1 MMKSSFLGTVL
12 CVFLVAVAKAGAVEE
27 DVVLTAEDAVV
38 GVEKV
43 VPLPSKA
50 KAKSRSSLKPTVLAD
65 KAFSAYDKDD
75 DEMLDREEFRRYFL
89 SSKARAGVDADEMM
103 MVDGEVKNLG
113 FWTAFVKST
122 ATILATEVGDST
134 FFIAAL
140 MSMTHSRTAV
150 FLGAAG
156 ALAVMTV
163 LSTAIGFAL
172 PQILPRKYT
181 HFAAALLFSYFGW
194 RLLSEALQMYKEG
207 TGKSTDTN
215 EEFEEAEQEL
225 AAKGF
230 VDAHKADAADIEA
243 VPGSSS

>member
-1 MMKSSFLGTVL
+1 
-12 CVFLVAVAKAGAVEE
+12 
-27 DVVLTAEDAVV
+27 
-38 GVEKV
+38 
-43 VPLPSKA
+43 
-50 KAKSRSSLKPTVLAD
+50 
-65 KAFSAYDKDD
+65 
-75 DEMLDREEFRRYFL
+75 
-89 SSKARAGVDADEMM
+89 
-103 MVDGEVKNLG
+103 
-113 FWTAFVKST
+113 
-122 ATILATEVGDST
+122 
-134 FFIAAL
+134 
-140 MSMTHSRTAV
+140 MTHSRTAV

-243 VPGSSS
+243 VPGSSSSSSSSSSSRSSKTSLQVATQAFIITFFSECGDRSHLAQIAMGSNLDPIGVVIGGCIGHFLCTGVAVVGGRLLASRISERMVLLVGGVLFLLFA